1 MKLFGLHKSL
11 TRRLI
16 EFIPVAAL
24 LCLLAGCATPIGVS
38 YVDRRVAYES
48 LTTNVLST
56 EKMSSFSARELINF
70 NVYQEFE
77 DNPQKALANLHSALA
92 PKGDEDRLFS
102 LAELSFLH
110 AENSGERTYYL
121 ASAVYA
127 YAFLYP
133 GQRGTPPRGIDPR
146 LRWAVDLYNQ
156 SLTQAAKSD
165 EGAYAI
171 PRGGKLKLPFG
182 ELTVEFNE
190 RDLIW
195 GAFRM
200 KDFVPAADLEVRGLR
215 NRYRTPGIG
224 AALAASIEPLE
235 AASGKLSVRIPPR
248 LKIPVTAFL
257 RLDDPRL
264 ALASGKLRGK
274 LEFYTQDSTRTIKV
288 DGVDVPIEYETTSAL
303 GLTLEGAPIWDFEI
317 AGFRSGDFTIGGANL
332 REGLFALHPH
342 KAGRIPVV
350 LVHGTAS
357 SPARWA
363 ELVNELENDPRFW
376 ERYEIW
382 LFMYNTGNPVAYSA
396 MLLRDALAKVVKG
409 LDPDD
414 KDPGIKRMV
423 VMGHSQ
429 GGLLTKM
436 TVIDSGTRLWPFSV
450 PPEELGLDVETREL
464 LTHALMIKPLPF
476 VRRVIFIATPHRGSY
491 QALGIVGSFA
501 SWLVNLPGRF
511 TKLSLDL
518 LTFQRKGFV
527 LGPVSSLPTSID
539 NMNPN
544 NRFILGLSA
553 IPIADGVVAHSIV
566 GVEGNGPPAEGGDGV
581 VKYSSAHIHGV
592 ESERIVHSAHSMQ
605 GNPETIQEV
614 KRILIEHAK
623 SLP

>member
-1 MKLFGLHKSL
+1 MKPTLEKARSFAGMLARWL
-11 TRRLI
+11 TLASWLGV
-16 EFIPVAAL
+16 FAL
-24 LCLLAGCATPIGVS
+24 MASGCATPIGVN
-38 YVDRRVAYES
+38 YVDRSVAYHS
-48 LTTNVLST
+48 LTANVLSD
-56 EKMSSFSARELINF
+56 EKPSSFSARQLMNL
-70 NVYQEFE
+70 NLYQRFE
-77 DNPQKALANLHSALA
+77 DDPVGALAELHAGLA
-92 PKGDEDRLFS
+92 PKGDEDRLFA
-102 LAELSFLH
+102 LAELSFFY
-110 AENSGERTYYL
+110 AQNSGDRSYYL

-127 YAFLYP
+127 YAFLVP
-133 GQRGTPPRGIDPR
+133 GPDGTPPKGVDPR
-146 LRWAVDLYNQ
+146 LRWATDIYNQ
-156 SLTQAAKSD
+156 SLTQAAKSGD
-165 EGAYAI
+165 GAYAI
-171 PRGGKLKLPFG
+171 PMGGTFKLPFG
-182 ELTVEFNE
+182 ELSVTFNE
-190 RDLIW
+190 SDLIW
-195 GAFRM
+195 AGYRM
-200 KDFVPAADLEVRGLR
+200 KDFIPAADVEVRGLR

-224 AALAASIEPLE
+224 APLAASIEPLE
-235 AASGKLSVRIPPR
+235 SATSKQYAYIPPR

-257 RLDDPRL
+257 RLDDPRG
-264 ALASGKLRGK
+264 ALNSGKLSGK
-274 LEFYTQDSTRTIKV
+274 LEFYTPDSARSLKV

-303 GLTLEGAPIWDFEI
+303 ALTLEGAPIWDFEI

-396 MLLRDALAKVVKG
+396 MLLRDALSQLVKEV
-409 LDPDD
+409 DPEG
-414 KDPGIKRMV
+414 KDAHLRQMV

-450 PPEELGLDVETREL
+450 PAEELGVDVETREL

-518 LTFQRKGFV
+518 LTLQRKGFV

-544 NRFILGLSA
+544 NRFI
-553 IPIADGVVAHSIV
+553 
-566 GVEGNGPPAEGGDGV
+566 
-581 VKYSSAHIHGV
+581 
-592 ESERIVHSAHSMQ
+592 
-605 GNPETIQEV
+605 
-614 KRILIEHAK
+614 
-623 SLP
+623 